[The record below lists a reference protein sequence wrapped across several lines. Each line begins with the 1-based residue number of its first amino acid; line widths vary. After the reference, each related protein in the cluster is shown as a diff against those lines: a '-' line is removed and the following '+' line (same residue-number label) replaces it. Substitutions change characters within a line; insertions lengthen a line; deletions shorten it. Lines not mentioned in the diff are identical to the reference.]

1 MQVRDK
7 HNNNI
12 SYLWDRFNTYITH
25 SRIGIV
31 SDSIGQNTIIQK
43 SNSELHKIIKI
54 LKRAHTH

>member
-1 MQVRDK
+1 MQVRDE
-7 HNNNI
+7 HNNSI

-31 SDSIGQNTIIQK
+31 SDSIGQNAIIQK

-54 LKRAHTH
+54 LKRN